1 MPKKKP
7 QEGKPQV
14 HKDLEGFEVIVNE
27 FGEILSNR
35 SSSELNDFLNENV
48 DDKKLVDRDDLDFI
62 ANKKQEEEEAG
73 ALESEADIE
82 ENELNLEDI
91 KDKDLINLKPENE
104 DE

>member
-14 HKDLEGFEVIVNE
+14 HKDLKGFEVIVNE

-35 SSSELNDFLNENV
+35 SHSELNDFLNENV

-62 ANKKQEEEEAG
+62 AAKKNAQDETLEEEEV
-73 ALESEADIE
+73 EN
-82 ENELNLEDI
+82 ENELNLEEI
-91 KDKDLINLKPENE
+91 NDKDLLDLKP
-104 DE
+104 DEE